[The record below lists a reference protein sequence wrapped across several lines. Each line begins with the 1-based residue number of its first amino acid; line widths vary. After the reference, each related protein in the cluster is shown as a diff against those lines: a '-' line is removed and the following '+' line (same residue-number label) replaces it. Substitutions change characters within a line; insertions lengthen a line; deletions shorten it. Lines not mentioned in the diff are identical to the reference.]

1 MTGKRIAASSLAGAN
16 EPLTFEQNW
25 QLRDRVTER
34 VAHLT
39 HRRQIEVERA
49 ARLLRLHFVNRRDRA
64 PKRGTLHRLMLVG
77 RYADTRRRDRD
88 DFHRT
93 DLEIWAFVD
102 HDAYKGMNR
111 YWGIARRAIASELRG
126 RATVRLTH
134 PVRNHAADRARNLC
148 LQSGWRKE
156 LCRNCAEYEDVSLDS
171 AMADAARDPAHR
183 TRPRLL

>member
-25 QLRDRVTER
+25 QLRERVTER

-77 RYADTRRRDRD
+77 RYADTGRRDRD

-111 YWGIARRAIASELRG
+111 YWGIARQAVASELRG
-126 RATVRLTH
+126 RATVRLSVFTLH
-134 PVRNHAADRARNLC
+134 EMDRLRAAENFFLTDLYDAGIVLYDRAT
-148 LQSGWRKE
+148 
-156 LCRNCAEYEDVSLDS
+156 DS
-171 AMADAARDPAHR
+171 PHHQDGEACNANAS
-183 TRPRLL
+183 